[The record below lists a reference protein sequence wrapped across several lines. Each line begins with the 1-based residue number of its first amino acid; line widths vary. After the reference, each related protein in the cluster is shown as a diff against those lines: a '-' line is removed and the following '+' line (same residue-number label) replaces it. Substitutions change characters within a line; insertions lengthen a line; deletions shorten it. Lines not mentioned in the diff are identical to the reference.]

1 MRAPNLSLVGKMGL
15 IAALGLSLTACDLID
30 DILNAIGMASEKVVR
45 ISGQTYFKLDRKDS
59 KDGVSS
65 QNGYLCVVH
74 DPGCGI
80 VGNDGEDTFFFSQQ
94 LPPLAEVVGFTFEPV
109 PPAGLAAS
117 YNPGP
122 SGSFDTTLQ
131 SGPTDGSQPIRIR
144 WHNACWGPYGGKP
157 AIYRVSMKVKIKG
170 DLDLIDEKF
179 DPDQQ
184 LPVPECRKAE
194 TPTPTTTCGISNVQV
209 PMSRVSATADGVIYA
224 GTTANGL
231 NSTCVNVLQ
240 SISAAQVPYA
250 IQLLKKGGEK
260 CSDAA
265 VRMGPGIKIETTEDD
280 QTAVFGEAHPKHP
293 IKLRACVEAGANP
306 PEGFVLIATF
316 KGS

>member
-1 MRAPNLSLVGKMGL
+1 L
-15 IAALGLSLTACDLID
+15 LGFSVSACLD
-30 DILNAIGMASEKVVR
+30 DILNAIGLAPEKTVR
-45 ISGQTYFKLDRKDS
+45 ISGQTYFKLDRKDV

-65 QNGYLCVVH
+65 QNGFLCVVH
-74 DPGCGI
+74 DPGCGA

-94 LPPLAEVVGFTFEPV
+94 LPPLAEIVGFEFEPV
-109 PPAGLAAS
+109 PPSGLAAS

-131 SGPTDGSQPIRIR
+131 SGPRDGSQPIRIR

-157 AIYRVSMKVKIKG
+157 AVYRVSMKVKIKG
-170 DLDLIDEKF
+170 NLDLGDEKF

-184 LPVPECRKAE
+184 LPVPECRKPE
-194 TPTPTTTCGISNVQV
+194 TPVVTPTCGISNVQV
-209 PMSRVSATADGVIYA
+209 PMSRVSATADGLIYA

-231 NSTCVNVLQ
+231 NSTCVNLLQ
-240 SISAAQVPYA
+240 SISAAQVSYPV
-250 IQLLKKGGEK
+250 QLLKKGGEK
-260 CSDAA
+260 CSEAA
-265 VRMGPGIKIETTEDD
+265 VRLGPGIKIETSEDD

-293 IKLRACVEAGANP
+293 ITLRACVEAAANP

-316 KGS
+316 KGT